1 MQGRPSKRLSYDPA
15 GDYPMK
21 IPRLHPVIEPIMPPP
36 QGDKT
41 ICSCPPFECLC
52 HRLTGPNDAFLP
64 SPTLLAAPSGF
75 PGSGLL
81 SPTGLYSGHPLDSDP
96 FQQASYR
103 NPYSDIID
111 FERFQSQGIMHEPI
125 VKPEPNTGLSLAP
138 SGGLNTRSGPIPDC
152 MYPSDTMRGLGGP
165 PHLAGLGSPTQLHP
179 DPSLPLYPMSSTR
192 SDLHTPPGSQPA
204 GVVPTS
210 PYQLQGTGAHTSPP
224 HYSTSTMAS
233 SSINA
238 VGPSYPPQGLSPHT
252 LDQFDFTD
260 PAEFLEMGQ
269 PINKELPAPSC
280 AIISKRPSISS
291 CDVTKGASSDL
302 SSLLGNLPPIASL
315 LGEEEGEN
323 THIDKILGL
332 SLPHYSETGSPDSC
346 NKSNTDSLSPASS
359 SDQKVPSEGAPAPL
373 SPCRGP
379 SPPSLI
385 ELQPIKSAQGGNTG
399 LMMANSPK
407 KFSDIFQTGKQL
419 NKQTAFQP
427 YGGDHTV
434 PRQDAPS
441 YQYSSCSQSSPRLQ
455 ASDNPEYIWQGDMLN
470 SNFQTTSTSNSP
482 ENMSNFHSNHSIN
495 ITLTYN

>member
-1 MQGRPSKRLSYDPA
+1 MQGRPSKRPSYDPA

-21 IPRLHPVIEPIMPPP
+21 IPRLHPVMEPIMPPP

-64 SPTLLAAPSGF
+64 SPTLLAAPTGF
-75 PGSGLL
+75 PATGLL
-81 SPTGLYSGHPLDSDP
+81 SPTGLYSGHPLDADP

-103 NPYSDIID
+103 NPYGDIID
-111 FERFQSQGIMHEPI
+111 FERFQSQGIMHEQM
-125 VKPEPNTGLSLAP
+125 VKPEPNSGLSLAP
-138 SGGLNTRSGPIPDC
+138 GGLTTRPAPIPDC
-152 MYPSDTMRGLGGP
+152 MYPSDAMRGLGSP
-165 PHLAGLGSPTQLHP
+165 THLGGLGSPTQLHP
-179 DPSLPLYPMSSTR
+179 DLPLYPMSSTR

-204 GVVPTS
+204 GVVPSS
-210 PYQLQGTGAHTSPP
+210 PYQQQGTAAHTSSPP
-224 HYSTSTMAS
+224 HYSTSTSMLS

-238 VGPSYPPQGLSPHT
+238 VGPSYPSHDLSPHT

-260 PAEFLEMGQ
+260 PSEFLEMGQ

-280 AIISKRPSISS
+280 AILNKRPSISS

-302 SSLLGNLPPIASL
+302 SSLLGNLPPISSL

-323 THIDKILGL
+323 SHIDKILGL
-332 SLPHYSETGSPDSC
+332 SLPQYSESGSPDSC

-385 ELQPIKSAQGGNTG
+385 ELQPLKGSNNG
-399 LMMANSPK
+399 LMMASSPK
-407 KFSDIFQTGKQL
+407 KFSDIFQTGKQMS
-419 NKQTAFQP
+419 KQTAFQP

-434 PRQDAPS
+434 PRQDANS
-441 YQYSSCSQSSPRLQ
+441 YHYNSCSQSSPRLQ
-455 ASDNPEYIWQGDMLN
+455 GSENPEYIWQGDMLN
-470 SNFQTTSTSNSP
+470 NNFQTTSTSNSP
-482 ENMSNFHSNHSIN
+482 QNFHSNHSIN